1 MTDRQNILA
10 RFDEELERLRRT
22 YTSKS
27 ALAFF
32 DRGAARQRNALDT
45 YMRTHTELPAT
56 MFQLSLSGIANNHI
70 STVDHHLRGSVAARM
85 RNQADELAGP
95 KAERPISE
103 FLDRL
108 EALTERELR
117 RLPAASL
124 PTVLSMYLIRAA
136 YQRPSASWALVA
148 SEVLRSKGFSEQ
160 QIELLRTDKVVRKA
174 VQIFNAIPSR

>member
-56 MFQLSLSGIANNHI
+56 MFQLSLSGIANNQI

-85 RNQADELAGP
+85 RNQADELVGQ
-95 KAERPISE
+95 KAERPIPE
-103 FLDRL
+103 FLNRL

-117 RLPAASL
+117 RLPSASL
-124 PTVLSMYLIRAA
+124 PAVLSMYLIRAI
-136 YQRPSASWALVA
+136 YQPLSPNWTCSSSFEPLPF
-148 SEVLRSKGFSEQ
+148 FSHR
-160 QIELLRTDKVVRKA
+160 I
-174 VQIFNAIPSR
+174 IHS